1 MDSRRLLIIIGVGVL
16 AIAAIWLA
24 AAQPWARGES
34 AGASGPRLAIAGKTL
49 DGADFDSASYA
60 GRPVVVNFFASWC
73 GPCNS
78 EARDLAAFAEAHPE
92 VGFVGVNVSD
102 KLSDARDFASRYG
115 LPFPVV
121 YDATG
126 EIGQRY
132 RVDGIPMTI
141 FFDATGEQVEAV
153 VGAMDQAGFEDRLQA
168 AL

>member
-1 MDSRRLLIIIGVGVL
+1 MIIIVAGVV
-16 AIAAIWLA
+16 AIAGIWLA
-24 AAQPWARGES
+24 AAQPWAAGQS
-34 AGASGPRLAIAGKTL
+34 AGVSGPGLDIAGKTL

-73 GPCNS
+73 GPCNE
-78 EARDLAAFAEAHPE
+78 EARDLAAFARAHPE

-102 KLSDARDFASRYG
+102 KLSDAKDFAAKYD

-132 RVDGIPMTI
+132 RVDGIPMTV
-141 FFDATGEQVEAV
+141 FFDGTGKQVDAV
-153 VGAMDQAGFEDRLQA
+153 VGALDQAGFEDRLQA